1 MLRFGVRRVG
11 QFVLGLFGAALLAAC
26 LTTQAAPVG
35 SPFGRTLIQHFTE
48 IARLDFGL
56 SSIGAIPAWTEVSY
70 FLPSTLELIGLGALI
85 AILIG
90 VPSALLLSDRRAAG
104 FSVPLLHVM
113 SAIPAFCA
121 ALCILWLSQKLLHWA
136 PTAQPQSLIT
146 AIARGNIGD
155 IEAAL
160 RAVVPPALV
169 VGAAGAYSIQ
179 NLLRRAIVRAAN
191 EPYRRG
197 LRALGLG
204 RFEIDGRYLLP
215 QVLAAVFYNLG
226 DVALAL
232 IAATAVAEWVFE
244 WPGAAGLFLKSV
256 ALHDWTVVSLILFVF
271 AAITITANF
280 AGAILARFLA
290 EAEAPT

>member
-1 MLRFGVRRVG
+1 MWRFGVRRVG
-11 QFVLGLFGAALLAAC
+11 QFVLGLACAAVFAAC
-26 LTTQAAPVG
+26 LTTLAAPAG
-35 SPFGRTLIQHFTE
+35 SPFVRTLIERFTE

-56 SSIGAIPAWTEVSY
+56 SSISAIPAWTAVSN

-85 AILIG
+85 AILAG
-90 VPSALLLSDRRAAG
+90 VPSALMLSDRRAAG

-113 SAIPAFCA
+113 SAVPAFCA
-121 ALCILWLSQKLLHWA
+121 ALCILWLSQKLLRWA
-136 PTAQPQSLIT
+136 PTAQPHSLIA

-160 RAVVPPALV
+160 IAVAPPALV

-197 LRALGLG
+197 LRALGLS
-204 RFEIDGRYLLP
+204 RFEIDSRYLLP
-215 QVLAAVFYNLG
+215 QVLAAVFYHLG
-226 DVALAL
+226 EIVLSL
-232 IAATAVAEWVFE
+232 VAATAVAEWVFE

-256 ALHDWTVVSLILFVF
+256 ALHDWTVASLILFVF
-271 AAITITANF
+271 AAFTMTANF
-280 AGAILARFLA
+280 AGAMLARFLA